1 MKNLLLIILIIGVSY
16 TSCGLLP
23 NSWETEGVVAVM
35 ADQADWDRLHPDL
48 SRIFERVTR
57 TPQKE
62 TAYTLVH
69 VSEDDFTRYTKYKY
83 LILMATL
90 DSDGRVGKIVNNV
103 VSNPEIRAQVESG
116 DRFLITQEGQWSRD
130 QFMLIIVGKDAEALS
145 GIMAANSG
153 LIFDT
158 LDDVVTARMKKIM
171 YKKREQ
177 KTLASRLMSTYNW
190 TIRMQHDF
198 FIPQEFPDEGFMWFR
213 RIFPERWIF
222 VRWIDGGRES
232 DLNER
237 WVVGERNRVGAKYY
251 SGDYVEKQYLFSYKG
266 TFLDR
271 PAIIT
276 TGLWGNDDK
285 IAGGPFKNYT
295 FYDNNTK
302 RIYMIDLAVY
312 APNRDKLPYLKR
324 LDIIAHTFK
333 TIFDTEIE

>member
-1 MKNLLLIILIIGVSY
+1 MKKALLFIVILAVTGAA
-16 TSCGLLP
+16 CGLLP

-48 SRIFERVTR
+48 SRVFERVTR

-69 VSEDDFTRYTKYKY
+69 VSEEDFTRYTKYKY
-83 LILMATL
+83 LVLVATL
-90 DSDGRVGKIVNNV
+90 DSRGRVGEIVNKV
-103 VSNPEIRAQVESG
+103 VSNPEIRAQVERG

-130 QFMLIIVGKDAEALS
+130 QFMLILVGKDAETL
-145 GIMAANSG
+145 GRIMEANSG

-158 LDDVVTARMKKIM
+158 LDDVVTDRIKKIM
-171 YKKREQ
+171 YKRREQ
-177 KTLASRLMSTYNW
+177 KALASRLMSTYNW
-190 TIRMQHDF
+190 SLRMQHDF

-222 VRWIDGGRES
+222 IRWIDGGRES

-251 SGDYVEKQYLFSYKG
+251 SGDYVESSYLFSYHG
-266 TFLDR
+266 EFLGR

-285 IAGGPFKNYT
+285 IAGGPFRNYT
-295 FYDNNTK
+295 FYDEYTK

-324 LDIIAHTFK
+324 LDIIAHSFK
-333 TIFDTEIE
+333 TIFDMETE